1 MAEILRRV
9 LSWGCTAGPPQGDA
23 AEIGPPLLLIGGPGS
38 GKTALLFAAALEA
51 AGEDRGS
58 VVFLTQVPLQSL
70 PRRTGARLD
79 PLRLQKIRFQY
90 PRSTR
95 ELHRFLCSAH
105 ETPGPAPSL
114 LLLDG
119 LEKYLMEDL
128 GTQGTAHLAALLLD
142 TAAYFSHRVGPGRG
156 CGLIVTLQTQEE
168 GYSGDV
174 LQLLLLQRYFPA
186 QCWLHL
192 EAPGPGHHRF
202 RICLEPGGLGPRAEW
217 WMSFQ
222 QDGEMKI
229 TPCSTQTGNP
239 SSDKSA
245 SSGGQS

>member
-1 MAEILRRV
+1 MCGTSITDPELRRC
-9 LSWGCTAGPPQGDA
+9 LLMYQYSDTEKQAHSPS
-23 AEIGPPLLLIGGPGS
+23 IFPLLNCHWVTSAETHTAAITVLI
-38 GKTALLFAAALEA
+38 F
-51 AGEDRGS
+51 
-58 VVFLTQVPLQSL
+58 
-70 PRRTGARLD
+70 
-79 PLRLQKIRFQY
+79 QKIRFQY

-95 ELHRFLCSAH
+95 ELHRLLCSAH

-142 TAAYFSHRVGPGRG
+142 TAAHFSHRAGPGRG

-192 EAPGPGHHRF
+192 EGPGPGPQRLQ
-202 RICLEPGGLGPRAEW
+202 ICLEPGGLGSRAEW

-222 QDGEMKI
+222 QDGEMTI
-229 TPCSTQTGNP
+229 TSCATQTCNP
-239 SSDKSA
+239 SSEKSS